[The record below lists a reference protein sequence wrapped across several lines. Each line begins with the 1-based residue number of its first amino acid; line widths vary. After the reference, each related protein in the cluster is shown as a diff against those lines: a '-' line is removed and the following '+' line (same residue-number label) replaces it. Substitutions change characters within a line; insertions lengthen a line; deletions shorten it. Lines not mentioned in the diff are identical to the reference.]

1 MVTMVVVM
9 VMMVAMVGG
18 SLAAVSSP
26 VVEWEGVQQRFSISQ
41 ATTLSQAC
49 IYF

>member
-1 MVTMVVVM
+1 MVTMMVVM
-9 VMMVAMVGG
+9 VMMVAMVG

-41 ATTLSQAC
+41 AC
-49 IYF
+49 INL

>member
-1 MVTMVVVM
+1 MVTMMVVM
-9 VMMVAMVGG
+9 VMMVAVMG
-18 SLAAVSSP
+18 SLAAGTLAA

-49 IYF
+49 INF